1 MTICSKYALEIL
13 VDGSVMVLS
22 PQKWF
27 GISLHNF
34 FSNEDFRK
42 QSLIAA
48 RLVGKSEG
56 RPESWLSRI
65 SGRMD
70 LAFVNASEEFPEAEV
85 YFVDIFSQTN
95 SWFFVHKEVIPCST
109 GTFWAMPGCNQV
121 IRHGVG
127 CGGMCLCPALLS
139 VHSLSLT

>member
-27 GISLHNF
+27 RISLHNF

-95 SWFFVHKEVIPCST
+95 SCFFRP
-109 GTFWAMPGCNQV
+109 
-121 IRHGVG
+121 
-127 CGGMCLCPALLS
+127 
-139 VHSLSLT
+139 